1 MALYRAEMV
10 AKYRAMPLCAE
21 LAERAATGFSYW
33 LDASPHER
41 TEEDGEI
48 VAHYA
53 RLAFERLAE
62 QEKALREAERFMSY
76 FAGETNAFVGPGTP
90 TTCLD
95 QIRKALAG

>member
-1 MALYRAEMV
+1 MALYRSEMV
-10 AKYRAMPLCAE
+10 EKYRAMPLCDD
-21 LAERAATGFSYW
+21 LTKRAATGWSYW

-48 VAHYA
+48 VAHFA
-53 RLAFERLAE
+53 RLASERLAA

-90 TTCLD
+90 TECLA
-95 QIRKALAG
+95 QIRKALG